1 MIGTPPS
8 FAGTPK
14 SARGDYDVLAE
25 MLRAARLTGSV
36 FLRCAGD
43 RRVERPLGIAVHDH
57 IIVGKDEHASLKA
70 LKLM

>member
-36 FLRCAGD
+36 FLR
-43 RRVERPLGIAVHDH
+43 
-57 IIVGKDEHASLKA
+57 
-70 LKLM
+70 